1 MKSKNEGL
9 NPSTLRKVL
18 RKAKRTM
25 ICQQH
30 STVLICCGPVL
41 VQVSPDFYRAHLADL
56 YPVTLHEGA
65 GYDLKPGEAP
75 ACITPDTLQSIAD
88 KNLHAAAD
96 PAHDTGKRLTVLNG
110 EMQVWATDTGRFALL
125 PAEQL
130 KIMTGKG
137 WKASLHGPVNP
148 VCFYNMEQG
157 TALHV
162 CPVRVNNET
171 FKQLYEQY
179 GGCNNG

>member
-1 MKSKNEGL
+1 MKNKNEGL

-56 YPVTLHEGA
+56 YPVTLH
-65 GYDLKPGEAP
+65 
-75 ACITPDTLQSIAD
+75 
-88 KNLHAAAD
+88 
-96 PAHDTGKRLTVLNG
+96 
-110 EMQVWATDTGRFALL
+110 
-125 PAEQL
+125 
-130 KIMTGKG
+130 
-137 WKASLHGPVNP
+137 GPVSP